1 MDERKQGSFQESL
14 AKLPA
19 KTLFLG
25 GIASGVLVLCTV
37 GFFIM
42 LGIFLGGNSGTLK
55 TGGGAGVVAEPSDP
69 TLPDDGNIE
78 LTVTDDDWYRG
89 GKNAEVTI
97 VEFSDLECPFCKTFH
112 PTMQQV
118 VDEYGDK
125 VKWVYR
131 HFPLTS
137 IHSKAQKEAEAA
149 ECAGELGGNTGFWSY
164 IDRVYEVTPSNNG
177 LDLAKLP
184 EIAQEIGLN
193 KQKFETCLNSGKY
206 AKKVQADA
214 QSGVAAGARGTPY
227 SVIIAGDQKIPLSGA
242 MPFAQIKS
250 AIDSLLQ

>member
-1 MDERKQGSFQESL
+1 MDEQKQGSFQESL

-25 GIASGVLVLCTV
+25 GIASGVLVLCTI

-42 LGIFLGGNSGTLK
+42 LGIFLGGESTLK
-55 TGGGAGVVAEPSDP
+55 TGGNGGGVVNPTDP
-69 TLPDDGNIE
+69 TLPDNANIE
-78 LTVTDDDWYRG
+78 LTVSDDDWYQG
-89 GKNAEVTI
+89 GKDAEVTI

-118 VDEYGDK
+118 VDTYGDK

-149 ECAGELGGNTGFWSY
+149 ECAGELGGNVAFWKY
-164 IDRVYEVTPSNNG
+164 INRVYEVTPANNG
-177 LDLAKLP
+177 LDPAKLP

-193 KQKFETCLNSGKY
+193 KQKFETCLNSGKH
-206 AKKVQADA
+206 AKDVQADA

-227 SVIIAGDQKIPLSGA
+227 SVLIAGDQKIPLSGA
-242 MPFAQIKS
+242 LPFEQIKS
-250 AIDSLLQ
+250 TIDSLLQ